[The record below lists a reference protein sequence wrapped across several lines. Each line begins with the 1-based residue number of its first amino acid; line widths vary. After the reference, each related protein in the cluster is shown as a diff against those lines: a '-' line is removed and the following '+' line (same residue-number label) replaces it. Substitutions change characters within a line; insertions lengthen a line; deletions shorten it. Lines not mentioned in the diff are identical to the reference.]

1 VTRWELLAGVGLD
14 LALGDPRWMP
24 HPVRGI
30 GWLISRSEH
39 IWRRTGLPL
48 RLAGVLLCGSVVFIT
63 TSLVWLSLPWANVY
77 WVYSFL
83 ALRSLDAES
92 NVVVRSL
99 QSGDIKQARS
109 QLAMIVGRDTE
120 HLDQPEILRAV
131 IETVSENMSDGVVA
145 PLLYLVLLGPAG
157 MAAYKAVNTLDS
169 MIGYKD
175 ERYRELGWASAR
187 LDDVLNFIPAR
198 ITAVLVWIAAGLTGM
213 NISRSIRI
221 TFRDANL
228 QPSPNSGWPEAAF
241 AGALGV
247 RLGGANVYRGVTSH
261 KAHLGDPMYPISVES
276 YKRSRTL
283 LYASSALLVIVLAL
297 CI

>member
-39 IWRRTGLPL
+39 IWRGAGLPL
-48 RLAGVLLCGSVVFIT
+48 RLGGVLLCGSVVFIT
-63 TSLVWLSLPWANVY
+63 TCVVWLTLPWANVY
-77 WVYSFL
+77 WIYSFL

-99 QSGDIKQARS
+99 QGGDIKQARS
-109 QLAMIVGRDTE
+109 QLAMIVGRDTK
-120 HLDQPEILRAV
+120 HLDEPEILRAV

-145 PLLYLVLLGPAG
+145 PLLYLALLGPAG

-198 ITAVLVWIAAGLTGM
+198 VTALVVWIAAGLTGM
-213 NISRSIRI
+213 NIRRSIQI

-247 RLGGANVYRGVTSH
+247 RLGGVNVYRGVINH
-261 KAHLGDPMYPISVES
+261 KTHLGDPIHPISVES

-283 LYASSALLVIVLAL
+283 LYVSTTLLVIVLAI
-297 CI
+297 CM